1 MSETNNRN
9 GLFVGLNHGHV
20 VTRPAKMAW
29 KTRPVTKKGKISKR
43 ALAVREVI
51 NEVSGYSPLQ
61 KRMVELIRTGIAI
74 KEKKAVK
81 LARQKLGTHKRAL
94 HMKGYLDKAIIAAK
108 RK

>member
-20 VTRPAKMAW
+20 VTRPKMPW
-29 KTRPVTKKGKISKR
+29 KNRPVTKKGKISKR
-43 ALAVREVI
+43 AIAVREVI
-51 NEVSGYSPLQ
+51 NEVAGHSPLQ
-61 KRMVELIRTGIAI
+61 KKMLELIRTGGAT

-81 LARQKLGTHKRAL
+81 LARAKLGTHKRAL
-94 HMKGYLDKAIIAAK
+94 HMKKVLDDYIIAAR